1 MQTVLP
7 RRSREGQLRPA
18 DRDANGRG
26 PEGCGMIKGYVKDRY
41 ARTLREIGVPAPFDL
56 DEFRGRLERHR
67 GRSIYLV
74 AILSMPEAFSGLWLG
89 TRDGDYVFYPQ
100 GVTPLHRAHIVLHEF
115 SHMLLGHGA
124 AAKDR
129 RCIAELLTPELSSR
143 IVQIALGRNGYTTA
157 EERDAEVMASLLL
170 ERATRQA
177 VGRAAAGHDRADMT
191 ASSAASSAAG
201 TDPIRIS
208 SRTCPL
214 PGRVASRS
222 GDHLAV
228 RLRRWWDQWR
238 CYRQLQP
245 LWSAVHQA
253 VPQIALALPRG
264 MRFHLRRRLYRRCIE
279 IRDGE
284 LMLRPYCDPAAA
296 NLAVAEAPQAD
307 LGDRALDTMMQV
319 ILLTTAIRAKQAGQ
333 RARCAAM
340 TGALVAPCVDLDLGT
355 EMEALRRLSLAL
367 TRSKTDGLKK

>member
-26 PEGCGMIKGYVKDRY
+26 PEGYGMIKGYVKDRY

-129 RCIAELLTPELSSR
+129 RCIAELLTPGLSSR
-143 IVQIALGRNGYTTA
+143 IVQLALGRNGYTTA
-157 EERDAEVMASLLL
+157 EERDAEVMASMLL
-170 ERATRQA
+170 ERATRQV
-177 VGRAAAGHDRADMT
+177 VGRAVSWTRRAHDRQFRGLLNGGNGPCRDLVANRPVAGHGYFPKRGPPG
-191 ASSAASSAAG
+191 SAATSLVGSMALLSPASAAVVCG
-201 TDPIRIS
+201 V
-208 SRTCPL
+208 
-214 PGRVASRS
+214 PGR
-222 GDHLAV
+222 
-228 RLRRWWDQWR
+228 
-238 CYRQLQP
+238 
-245 LWSAVHQA
+245 
-253 VPQIALALPRG
+253 PQIALVLPRG

-340 TGALVAPCVDLDLGT
+340 PGALVAPCVDLDLGT